1 MITAI
6 ETVLVCG
13 CVHKCFRKNSPSVLP
28 PQVDKPKVSDTG
40 EVFKPAEVLC
50 QGSETNTIDFRLSN
64 IIFLFGLNEFSRFF
78 FYMENTHMTTSEC
91 GGREGAGRDG
101 AERNSLVIETARELE
116 SHPGT
121 IKGGQRG

>member
-1 MITAI
+1 MAVSINASEKTA
-6 ETVLVCG
+6 
-13 CVHKCFRKNSPSVLP
+13 
-28 PQVDKPKVSDTG
+28 PQFYPLKSTNQKSSDTG

-50 QGSETNTIDFRLSN
+50 QGSETNTVDFRLSN